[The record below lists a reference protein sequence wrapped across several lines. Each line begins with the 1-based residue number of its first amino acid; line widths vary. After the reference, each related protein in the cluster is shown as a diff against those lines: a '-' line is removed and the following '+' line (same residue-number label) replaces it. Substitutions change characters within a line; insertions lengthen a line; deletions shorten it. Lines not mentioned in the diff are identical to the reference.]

1 MNLDISTGGENI
13 SSPQAFEAPFP
24 AILTPEEFRKYLQL
38 VAELHGYASQII
50 SWVNKNVLSVIGDL
64 EAKKGSAPFTK
75 WSKEVQDAVV
85 AGLVAEP
92 LKTPYYS
99 SNAYA
104 MFLKDFLGVYL
115 ENPVAYVEKLVLGG
129 ELTDI
134 DIVFEK
140 TMFLEFVE
148 KIHKITEFILSK
160 AREVGVEVALPK
172 PVEVTQETVIADA
185 IEKFIEKAYEV
196 TVGVNRF
203 ATAVWSLRKITPG
216 YLKAIYGEA
225 PQQLLNALGFRQ
237 LLKTKYVEL
246 WGFEDYFTE
255 LSIYCIEVDSRNCRY
270 YAVINNIPIPLG
282 FLEHVN
288 KVEDVAKR
296 TRILKLAEEMHKLKT
311 VGGAICALNE
321 AMWKYIRRLSSIG
334 TKWFS
339 NNYVDLE
346 KEYVDRAWRR
356 LGEHG
361 WSIPEYL
368 NVVGMPQG
376 HNVSSEYPE
385 ISVSM
390 IHNEKSDQI
399 TGEIETY
406 RSYCSCPEH
415 YFGNEFNVGLVYSK
429 LSSIAK
435 LFYDL
440 MPAIIYGVADVTL
453 KTRLCGRYGETWCC
467 EITTRYC
474 DEVCRDVNSITVFFR
489 IFK

>member
-1 MNLDISTGGENI
+1 MLS
-13 SSPQAFEAPFP
+13 
-24 AILTPEEFRKYLQL
+24 PEEFRKYLQL
-38 VAELHGYASQII
+38 AAELHGYASQII
-50 SWVNKNVLSVIGDL
+50 SWVNKNVLSVLGGT
-64 EAKKGSAPFTK
+64 EVQKGSASFTK
-75 WSKEVQDAVV
+75 WPKEVQEAVV
-85 AGLVAEP
+85 AGLVVEP

-99 SNAYA
+99 PNAYA

-115 ENPVAYVEKLVLGG
+115 ENPAAYVEKLVLGS

-148 KIHKITEFILSK
+148 RIYKITGFILNK

-172 PVEVTQETVIADA
+172 PVEVTQETIIADM

-225 PQQLLNALGFRQ
+225 PQQLLDALGFRQ

-255 LSIYCIEVDSRNCRY
+255 LSIYCIEVYSRDCRY
-270 YAVINNIPIPLG
+270 YAVINNVPTPLG
-282 FLEHVN
+282 FLEYIN
-288 KVEDVAKR
+288 KRTEDVAKR
-296 TRILKLAEEMHKLKT
+296 TRVLRLAEEVHKPRT
-311 VGGAICALNE
+311 VGGALCTLNE
-321 AMWKYIRRLSSIG
+321 AVWKYLRRLSSIG
-334 TKWFS
+334 TNWFS
-339 NNYVDLE
+339 NYTNLE
-346 KEYVDRAWRR
+346 KEYVDIAWIR
-356 LGEHG
+356 LGEYG

-368 NVVGMPQG
+368 NVAGMPQK

-385 ISVSM
+385 ISLSM
-390 IHNEKSDQI
+390 MYDKEHDRVI
-399 TGEIETY
+399 GEIETY
-406 RSYCSCPEH
+406 RGYCSCSER
-415 YFGNEFNVGLVYSK
+415 YFGGVIKEGLVYPK
-429 LSSIAK
+429 LSSITK

-440 MPAIIYGVADVTL
+440 MPAIIYGVVDVTL
-453 KTRLCGRYGETWCC
+453 KTRLCGRYEKVWCC
-467 EITTRYC
+467 EIRTRDC
-474 DEVCRDVNSITVFFR
+474 DEVCRDVNSITMFFR